1 MCETPDCWDVLADKI
16 IGWMDPKNHP
26 AEVIGE
32 IAYEYWRLGKQIK
45 SQLPPSAE
53 RQVSLRKLLESFNW
67 AIRSSSVHDS
77 IDLNQRHAWDFHSIN
92 FWIRTSESCA
102 TSCAIPIA
110 YQFYVLH
117 EAIDHLAACAA
128 WRIGFE
134 RVQAARL
141 LLESRDAA
149 VRAYLESLAEQQK
162 QELRV
167 ASQSE

>member
-1 MCETPDCWDVLADKI
+1 MTMCESVDVYDELADKI

-26 AEVIGE
+26 ADVIGE
-32 IAYEYWRLGKQIK
+32 IAHEYWRLGKQIK
-45 SQLPPSAE
+45 SQIPPSAE

-67 AIRSSSVHDS
+67 AIRSNGLHDS
-77 IDLNQRHAWDFHSIN
+77 VDQNQRHASDFHSIN
-92 FWIRTSESCA
+92 FWIRTGSE
-102 TSCAIPIA
+102 TGGTPIA

-149 VRAYLESLAEQQK
+149 VRAYLESLNEQQK

-167 ASQSE
+167 VSQS

>member
-1 MCETPDCWDVLADKI
+1 MTMYENVDVYDELADKI
-16 IGWMDPKNHP
+16 IGWMDPQNHP
-26 AEVIGE
+26 ADVIGE
-32 IAYEYWRLGKQIK
+32 IAHEYWRLGKQIK
-45 SQLPPSAE
+45 SQIPASAE

-67 AIRSSSVHDS
+67 AIRVSNRDPGDCNQRDAWDFSS
-77 IDLNQRHAWDFHSIN
+77 IDL
-92 FWIRTSESCA
+92 WIRTGSEIGA
-102 TSCAIPIA
+102 TPIA

-117 EAIDHLAACAA
+117 EAVDAHAACAA

-167 ASQSE
+167 VSQS

>member
-1 MCETPDCWDVLADKI
+1 MYENVDAYDELADKI

-26 AEVIGE
+26 ADVIGE
-32 IAYEYWRLGKQIK
+32 IAYEYWCLGKTIK
-45 SQLPPSAE
+45 LQLPPSAE

-67 AIRSSSVHDS
+67 AIRSSGVHDS
-77 IDLNQRHAWDFHSIN
+77 IDLNQRHAWDCCSIN
-92 FWIRTSESCA
+92 FWIRTGSESGA
-102 TSCAIPIA
+102 TPIA

-149 VRAYLESLAEQQK
+149 VRAFLDMPAEQQK
-162 QELRV
+162 QE
-167 ASQSE
+167 QDHPFG